1 MRYYTMFAKTMI
13 QNEDRQAIA
22 ALLANN
28 ANVLAAWLFGS
39 VQSGTV
45 RPGGD
50 IDIAVWFTHQ
60 PDLTEMADLRAGLQD
75 ALQFDEIDLVV
86 LNNASP
92 ITRFEAVSGQL
103 LYGRDRSQIA
113 GFVSLTAR
121 EYEDAIAFARR
132 GLAYGRSA

>member
-1 MRYYTMFAKTMI
+1 MSVKMI
-13 QNEDRQAIA
+13 QSEDRQTVAT
-22 ALLANN
+22 LLANS

-39 VQSGTV
+39 AQTGTV
-45 RPGGD
+45 RSGGD
-50 IDIAVWFTHQ
+50 IDIAVWFAHF
-60 PDLTEMADLRAGLQD
+60 PDLAELTELRAGLQD

>member
-1 MRYYTMFAKTMI
+1 MSAKTTI
-13 QNEDRQAIA
+13 QSEDQQAVA
-22 ALLANN
+22 ELLATY

-39 VQSGTV
+39 AQAGTI

-50 IDIAVWFTHQ
+50 IDIAVWFAHQ
-60 PDLTEMADLRAGLQD
+60 PDLTELADLRAGLQD
-75 ALQFDEIDLVV
+75 ALQFDEIDLVI

-103 LYGRDRSQIA
+103 LYGRNRSQIA

-121 EYEDAIAFARR
+121 EYEDSIAFVRR
-132 GLAYGRSA
+132 GLAQKR